1 MSRDRFA
8 WLWPTLFFIA
18 LLGFW
23 QASGFLFGVE
33 PFILP
38 SPWQI
43 VLKLVELFD
52 RLMMHSLQT
61 LYEVMVGF
69 TLACLGGFAIAA
81 VTAHSRFFARSLY
94 PLLVISQVVPTI
106 AIAPILVIWF
116 GPGDVARL
124 TVVFLIAFFP
134 MVVNTT
140 AGLLQV
146 DEQLIELIRGLNGSR
161 WKIFTKI
168 RIPNSLPYVF
178 TGMRISIALSVIGAV
193 VAEFVAAE
201 RGLGYLI
208 FSGATNLD
216 TDLVFAA
223 VVLLAAMGILLF
235 QLVRIAQRI
244 AIPWADRVREGEA

>member
-1 MSRDRFA
+1 MSRHRLE
-8 WLWPTLFFIA
+8 WLWPTLFFFA
-18 LLGFW
+18 LLGLW
-23 QASGFLFGVE
+23 QASEFLFGVE

-38 SPWQI
+38 SPYLI
-43 VLKLVELFD
+43 GVKLVELYD
-52 RLMMHSLQT
+52 RLFMHMLQT
-61 LYEVMVGF
+61 LFEVMAGF
-69 TLACLGGFAIAA
+69 TIACLGGFAIAA
-81 VTAHSRFFARSLY
+81 ITAHSRFFARSLY

-106 AIAPILVIWF
+106 AIAPVLVIWF

-168 RIPNSLPYVF
+168 RIPNSLPHVF

-193 VAEFVAAE
+193 VAEFVAADS
-201 RGLGYLI
+201 GLGYLI
-208 FSGATNLD
+208 FSSATNLD

-223 VVLLAAMGILLF
+223 VVVLAAMGILLF
-235 QLVRIAQRI
+235 QLVRIAQRL
-244 AIPWADRVREGEA
+244 AIPWSTGTREGDA

>member
-1 MSRDRFA
+1 MNRDRLG
-8 WLWPTLFFIA
+8 WLWPTLFFLA
-18 LLGFW
+18 LLGLW
-23 QASGFLFGVE
+23 QASGYLFGVE

-38 SPWQI
+38 SPYVI
-43 VLKLVELFD
+43 GVKLVEQFD
-52 RLMMHSLQT
+52 RLMMHTVQT
-61 LYEVMVGF
+61 LLEVVIGF
-69 TLACLGGFAIAA
+69 GVACFGGFAIAA
-81 VTAHSRFFARSLY
+81 ITAHSRFFARSLY

-106 AIAPILVIWF
+106 AIAPLLVIWF

-146 DEQLIELIRGLNGSR
+146 DEQLIELIRGLKGSR
-161 WKIFTKI
+161 WKIFTRI

-193 VAEFVAAE
+193 VAEFVAAQ
-201 RGLGYLI
+201 RGLGYVI
-208 FSGATNLD
+208 FSGATNLE

-235 QLVRIAQRI
+235 QLVGVAQRL
-244 AIPWADRVREGEA
+244 AIPWADRVRAGEA